1 MRTISKFVHFG
12 AAESIKVGNKV
23 TDYYIMVITTRRWP
37 KTILAL
43 VAIIAIILTTTPSYY
58 ATAQTIG
65 KFASRAK
72 STTTTKKKKRSF
84 FGANRKAVTEDNTT
98 DDGELSWSME
108 LFLAE
113 TKMIGISIITS
124 ILCAVMT
131 WLWYSKSVICD
142 KINVKKEKDVSREE
156 GGE

>member
-1 MRTISKFVHFG
+1 
-12 AAESIKVGNKV
+12 
-23 TDYYIMVITTRRWP
+23 MVITTRRWLKP
-37 KTILAL
+37 TLAL
-43 VAIIAIILTTTPSYY
+43 SAIIAIILTTTPS
-58 ATAQTIG
+58 TAQTIG

-84 FGANRKAVTEDNTT
+84 FGANREAVTEDNTT

-113 TKMIGISIITS
+113 TKMIGISIVTS
-124 ILCAVMT
+124 ILGAIMT